1 MRARTN
7 CSPLLLLIAGVL
19 GTACNPSYTGSSTTV
34 SVTVTPQ
41 QATLAMSA
49 TLSFAAAVSGGSSA
63 DVLWSV
69 QEVGG
74 GMIDASGKYTAPAVA
89 GTFHVVAASMADPSS
104 TDNATVTVS
113 ASGGISVAV
122 IPRNASVVTG
132 GSLPFTATVSGTSG
146 NQSTAVTW
154 SVQESGGGSI
164 NASGQYT
171 APGSTGTY
179 HVIATSVADT
189 SKKDTATVSVTSTPV
204 IAVSVSPGAV
214 STLTG
219 GTIPFTATVTG
230 TTTGQSTAVTW
241 SVQESGGGSV
251 SASGVYTAPSSG
263 GTYHVVATSVADTS
277 KKDTATV
284 TVTAPVITV
293 AVSPQ
298 ATETTPGGSLSF
310 SAAVGGSTTGQST
323 AVTWSVQEGAA
334 GGTVTSSGGYTAP
347 ATSGTYHVVA
357 TSVADPSKSG
367 TATVSVTTLT
377 IIPSDRRTTWNP
389 GVLSQGGVPNR
400 TTICATV
407 QASTY
412 GNGASDATAGI
423 QAAINGCPAGQVVL
437 LSAGTFTINNDII
450 MINKGV
456 TLRGAGAG
464 STLLQRTNGAT
475 PGSYIPGVAKPVI
488 IVGPARW
495 GSGGS
500 AVNLAND
507 AVKGADSVQLAAAPT
522 GGLTAGQIVMI
533 DELSGAGWQTD
544 PGGRGQIWAS
554 PDFRVVYQRHNPGLG
569 TDDPF
574 PDAASWFSRPDRV
587 TVEIKEVKSW
597 DAGTKTVSFTS
608 PFHIDYRTSHTA
620 QLYVFNDKHV
630 KNAGVED
637 LKLKGGDDGQLRFNF
652 AAYSWAARVE
662 NTGWLGEGFAINAS
676 FRVEVRDSYVHTPVY
691 FEPGGGSYNISLAD
705 GSAEILI
712 ENNISTDADKV
723 MVARCSGAGSVVGY
737 NYMDD
742 GHIGSNANWV
752 EIGLNASHMVGPH
765 HVLFEG
771 NYGFNFDSDKTH
783 GNSIY
788 HTVFRNHLSGKRL
801 SFNDGGPKRCAGAGF
816 YSYWM
821 TYVGNVLGRSGQMT
835 GWVYEAPD
843 MDTPGI
849 WLLGWDDWNPYPMDA
864 QVKATALRHG
874 NYDYVNNAVTWDPS
888 NSNHTLPQS
897 LYLSQKPAFFSAG
910 SGYVWPWVD
919 PTGTPQLRT
928 LPAKARFDAGTP
940 FTQP

>member
-1 MRARTN
+1 MTPKSAAPRERARTAFTTMETGVVTNCENTSASVLRATSPPAWAGDPPCGGDESGGFSPPASALDIAAPDFPVQPRSSTTSQGARSGTIRLRWIRIPRWAKEGVRTGISVAGAHRPHPSYTPRSGGFPKNVGNAPTCARCVWVTSREATANQTTRSIAVFPWPKQFYRVYVIRPESRTNKGGRMRARTN

-171 APGSTGTY
+171 ASGSTGTY
-179 HVIATSVADT
+179 LVIATSVADT

-323 AVTWSVQEGAA
+323 AVTWSVQEGSA

-389 GVLSQGGVPNR
+389 GLMSVGGVPNR

-423 QAAINGCPAGQVVL
+423 QAAINGCPVGQVVS
-437 LSAGTFTINNDII
+437 LSAGTFTINNDIV

-522 GGLTAGQIVMI
+522 G
-533 DELSGAGWQTD
+533 
-544 PGGRGQIWAS
+544 
-554 PDFRVVYQRHNPGLG
+554 
-569 TDDPF
+569 
-574 PDAASWFSRPDRV
+574 
-587 TVEIKEVKSW
+587 
-597 DAGTKTVSFTS
+597 
-608 PFHIDYRTSHTA
+608 
-620 QLYVFNDKHV
+620 
-630 KNAGVED
+630 
-637 LKLKGGDDGQLRFNF
+637 
-652 AAYSWAARVE
+652 
-662 NTGWLGEGFAINAS
+662 
-676 FRVEVRDSYVHTPVY
+676 
-691 FEPGGGSYNISLAD
+691 
-705 GSAEILI
+705 
-712 ENNISTDADKV
+712 
-723 MVARCSGAGSVVGY
+723 C
-737 NYMDD
+737 
-742 GHIGSNANWV
+742 
-752 EIGLNASHMVGPH
+752 
-765 HVLFEG
+765 
-771 NYGFNFDSDKTH
+771 
-783 GNSIY
+783 
-788 HTVFRNHLSGKRL
+788 
-801 SFNDGGPKRCAGAGF
+801 
-816 YSYWM
+816 
-821 TYVGNVLGRSGQMT
+821 
-835 GWVYEAPD
+835 
-843 MDTPGI
+843 
-849 WLLGWDDWNPYPMDA
+849 
-864 QVKATALRHG
+864 
-874 NYDYVNNAVTWDPS
+874 
-888 NSNHTLPQS
+888 
-897 LYLSQKPAFFSAG
+897 
-910 SGYVWPWVD
+910 
-919 PTGTPQLRT
+919 
-928 LPAKARFDAGTP
+928 
-940 FTQP
+940 